1 MYGPNN
7 PQGAITERYE
17 ECQHELRTS
26 EPDRYWQQLTATF
39 SFVPPYYA
47 YTLFVLELTQPAD
60 PVCFKTQQNTLFFL
74 GNILNSIIPERSPT
88 TERWSADCYSLHAD
102 TQLLD
107 FQAHVQQQALSERST
122 ADSLLS
128 LHAQQA
134 LAAARLPR
142 QFQMLCGCKQTAVD
156 SCVLKL
162 CRAFPRAKK
171 GGIVMLR

>member
-26 EPDRYWQQLTATF
+26 EPDRYWQQLTAAF

-88 TERWSADCYSLHAD
+88 TER
-102 TQLLD
+102 
-107 FQAHVQQQALSERST
+107 
-122 ADSLLS
+122 
-128 LHAQQA
+128 
-134 LAAARLPR
+134 
-142 QFQMLCGCKQTAVD
+142 
-156 SCVLKL
+156 
-162 CRAFPRAKK
+162 
-171 GGIVMLR
+171 